1 MGLFDFASSMG
12 KKLFGKEDDPA
23 KEIND
28 HINSDNP
35 GIDDLEVSY
44 EEGKVILSG
53 TADSAAAVE
62 KAILMA
68 GNIEGVSAVDTS
80 AMTAPEQTAKIEFY
94 VIEKG
99 DTLSAIAKKYLGSAS
114 KYPEIFEANREVIKD
129 PDLIYPGQTIRIQ
142 LS

>member
-12 KKLFGKEDDPA
+12 KKLFGKNDDPA
-23 KEIND
+23 KEISE

-44 EEGKVILSG
+44 EEGKVVLSG
-53 TADSAAAVE
+53 TADNPEAVE

-68 GNIEGVSAVDTS
+68 GNIAGVSSVDS
-80 AMTAPEQTAKIEFY
+80 SGVSAPEQTAKVEFY

-99 DTLSAIAKKYLGSAS
+99 DTLSGIAKKYLGSAS

-129 PDLIYPGQTIRIQ
+129 PDLIYPGQTIRIP
-142 LS
+142 LA

>member
-80 AMTAPEQTAKIEFY
+80 AVTAPEQTAKIEFY

>member
-1 MGLFDFASSMG
+1 MGLFDFAASMG

-23 KEIND
+23 KKIGD
-28 HINSDNP
+28 HIKTDNP

-44 EEGKVILSG
+44 EEGKVVLSG
-53 TADSAAAVE
+53 KADSPEAAE

-68 GNIEGVSAVDTS
+68 GNVEGVSAVDS
-80 AMTAPEQTAKIEFY
+80 SGITAPVQTAKVEFY
-94 VIEKG
+94 VIQKG

-129 PDLIYPGQTIRIQ
+129 PDLIYPGQTIRIP
-142 LS
+142 LD